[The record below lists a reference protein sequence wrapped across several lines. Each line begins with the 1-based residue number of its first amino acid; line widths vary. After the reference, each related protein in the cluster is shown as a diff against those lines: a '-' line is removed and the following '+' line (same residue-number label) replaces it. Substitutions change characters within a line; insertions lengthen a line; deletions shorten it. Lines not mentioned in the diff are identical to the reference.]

1 MTTPS
6 IDFSKILWNSG
17 VTLKNDYQSDEQYRE
32 HILEQYK
39 LYVEMADR
47 ISNRRDV
54 ANAFFLT
61 LNGLIFGAIG
71 VMIDKGFQFE
81 PKWTIFF
88 PLAVL
93 LLGCF
98 FWWRLILSYKQLNGA
113 KWAIVGEFETRLPAS
128 PYGKAE
134 WKNALKEGKDR
145 KVYWPLT
152 HLESWIPWLFFVGY
166 AIATLSF
173 WFHPKEVASSFKK
186 EIHIEKTATR

>member
-1 MTTPS
+1 MTTPAV
-6 IDFSKILWNSG
+6 DFSKILWCSDG
-17 VTLKNDYQSDEQYRE
+17 TSRNDYQSEEQYRE

-61 LNGLIFGAIG
+61 LNGLFFGAVG
-71 VMIDKGFQFE
+71 VMIDQFE
-81 PKWTIFF
+81 PKWTMLF

-93 LLGCF
+93 LFGCF

-113 KWAIVGEFETRLPAS
+113 KWAIVGEFETKLPAS

-152 HLESWIPWLFFVGY
+152 HLESWIPVLFFVGY
-166 AIATLSF
+166 VIAACSF
-173 WFHPKEVASSFKK
+173 WFYPNEVFLSSKKEVQVKNAV
-186 EIHIEKTATR
+186 EK